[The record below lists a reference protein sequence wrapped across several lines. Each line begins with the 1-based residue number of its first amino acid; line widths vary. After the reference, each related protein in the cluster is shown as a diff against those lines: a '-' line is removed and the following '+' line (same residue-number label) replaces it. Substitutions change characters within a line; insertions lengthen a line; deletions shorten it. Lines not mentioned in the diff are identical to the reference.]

1 MMTMMDKVLEF
12 KMERIDITIEYQK
25 VVTSTLEFY
34 SRFKI
39 TPNISFPTS
48 IFYSSFLSPVEGK
61 DNGDWS
67 IHMDKV
73 AFNFSKGVS
82 EERQASNLEKLD
94 RLWVWLLISYEFLSL
109 KPTNPT
115 PEKIESLLMSIP
127 SFGLIGKIQFKEV

>member
-1 MMTMMDKVLEF
+1 ML
-12 KMERIDITIEYQK
+12 KMINITIEYQK

-94 RLWVWLLISYEFLSL
+94 RLWVWLLLSYEFLSL
-109 KPTNPT
+109 KPANPT

-127 SFGLIGKIQFKEV
+127 SFEWVGDVKFTESV